1 MRKYIVIV
9 TDDVEECFVELMRF
23 VASNYTMESAIRYAK
38 RIRKEIEPLSYLAP
52 FLPKSIY
59 ELPKLYHPE
68 AKTFL
73 IGNKKL
79 TVIFHIDGEY
89 VIVDKILPSA
99 LIKY

>member
-1 MRKYIVIV
+1 MRKYIVII
-9 TDDVEECFVELMRF
+9 TDDVEEYFVELMRF
-23 VASNYTMESAIRYAK
+23 VASNCTMEFAIRYAK
-38 RIRKEIEPLSYLAP
+38 RIREEIEPLAYLAP
-52 FLPKSIY
+52 ILPKSSY

-89 VIVDKILPSA
+89 VVVDKMLPSV